1 MEIKEW
7 INHDCCVYYWEV
19 TGPLQWLLLETG
31 LSRWLSGKRIQ
42 CRRLKGC
49 GFHPGLRRSPG
60 VGNGKPLQCSCLEN
74 SMGRSLAGYS
84 PWGCRVRH
92 DRSCMHT
99 LPFTLR
105 EMNPLGYL
113 REGVPGR
120 GTGGTKGA
128 ERNVC

>member
-1 MEIKEW
+1 MGAIPKVKGW
-7 INHDCCVYYWEV
+7 AGWKSRS
-19 TGPLQWLLLETG
+19 G
-31 LSRWLSGKRIQ
+31 LITTVA
-42 CRRLKGC
+42 
-49 GFHPGLRRSPG
+49 FTI
-60 VGNGKPLQCSCLEN
+60 
-74 SMGRSLAGYS
+74 GRSQVLSNGSYWRQGFPGGSVVKESNAGDS
-84 PWGCRVRH
+84 RDVG
-92 DRSCMHT
+92 SILMHT